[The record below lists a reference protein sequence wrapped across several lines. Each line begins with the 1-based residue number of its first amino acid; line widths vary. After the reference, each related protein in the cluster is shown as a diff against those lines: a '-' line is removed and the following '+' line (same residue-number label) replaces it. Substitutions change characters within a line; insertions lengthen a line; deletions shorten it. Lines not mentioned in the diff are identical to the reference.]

1 MALNTNNTSLS
12 LRGSLTISV
21 TQNQMKTGKIL
32 HVLDDINPRLLT
44 WDWSLVYIGDFR
56 PSRPP
61 YLCELPL
68 ANIGLWAGN
77 VQRN

>member
-44 WDWSLVYIGDFR
+44 WD
-56 PSRPP
+56 
-61 YLCELPL
+61 
-68 ANIGLWAGN
+68 
-77 VQRN
+77 